1 MIDKWKRNID
11 YLRISV
17 TDKCNLRCTYCMP
30 KDGLQ
35 FIPED
40 KLLSNEEIVRVVKS
54 AAELGITKVRI
65 TGGEPLVREG
75 IVEIVRDIKAIPGI
89 KEVCITTNGILLG
102 KYAEALVEAGLDRVN
117 ISLDTLRADAYS
129 NITRGGDLNKVL
141 EAIELSIVKGLKVK
155 LNVVVVKGFNE
166 EDVFDLVEMA
176 EQKPIDVRFIE
187 LMPIGQGKQN
197 KGLSTEELKEL
208 IKTKKALEPCEVS
221 SSQAGPAKYFK
232 TEKSMGRIGFIS
244 PMSHSFCDNCN
255 RIRITA
261 EGFLKQCLHWKH
273 GTDLREILRSGVS
286 DKKLKDIISEGI
298 FNKPEQHKFN
308 NNSLDSDERSMY
320 EIGG

>member
-1 MIDKWKRNID
+1 MIDRWKRNID

-30 KDGLQ
+30 KEGLQ
-35 FIPED
+35 FIPEH

-75 IVEIVRDIKAIPGI
+75 IVEIVRDIKAILGI

-102 KYAEALVEAGLDRVN
+102 KYAEALVEAGLGRVN

-129 NITRGGDLNKVL
+129 SITRGGDLNKVL
-141 EAIELSIVKGLKVK
+141 EAIEVSIMKGLKVK

-166 EDVFDLVEMA
+166 EDIFDLVEMA

-197 KGLSTEELKEL
+197 KGLSTAELKEL
-208 IKTKKALEPCEVS
+208 ILTKKDLKPCEVL

-232 TEKSMGRIGFIS
+232 TEKGVGRIGFIS
-244 PMSHSFCDNCN
+244 PMSHSFCENCN

-286 DKKLKDIISEGI
+286 DEKLRDIISEGI
-298 FNKPEQHKFN
+298 FNKPEQHNFKD
-308 NNSLDSDERSMY
+308 NSLDSDERSMY